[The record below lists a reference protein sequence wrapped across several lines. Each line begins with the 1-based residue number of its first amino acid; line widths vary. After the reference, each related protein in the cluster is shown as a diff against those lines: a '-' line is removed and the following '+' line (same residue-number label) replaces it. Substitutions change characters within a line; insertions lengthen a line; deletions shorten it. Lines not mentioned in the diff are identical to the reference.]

1 MGSNLST
8 IGPAEIAHGPL
19 FIGLF
24 LNVVLYGI
32 MIIQTYMYFLTYT
45 RDKAWTKAFVA
56 VILLLDT
63 LNTVFDFAYLYKC
76 LIKNF
81 GNVEV
86 LARADWLFAT
96 DPATTAIIAVAV
108 QLFYAWRVKVL
119 TGNLWLVAA
128 VVGSAFVA
136 FAGGIGTSV
145 EVHLH
150 PYFINFISFK
160 SVVITW
166 LAGSAV
172 ADVIITSILVV
183 HLRSH
188 KSGLAGSDLLVDRII
203 RMTVQTGL
211 ATSLCATID
220 LILYLTDPVAL
231 YASCFLRQ
239 QALSVYKPPDFQ
251 YPALQA
257 IHELL
262 AQLVELAEHTR
273 RIIRR
278 YWVDL
283 ETRIVGS
290 AVEKSRIAFHRVRR
304 GSGTNADE
312 GEVAGQMT
320 DEGGV
325 KCVDYCD
332 RLY

>member
-32 MIIQTYMYFLTYT
+32 MIIQTYMYFLTYP

-63 LNTVFDFAYLYKC
+63 LNTIFDFAYLYKC

-136 FAGGIGTSV
+136 FSGGIGTSV

-166 LAGSAV
+166 LVGSAV

-183 HLRSH
+183 HLKSH
-188 KSGLAGSDLLVDRII
+188 KTGLAGSDLLVDRII

-231 YASCFLRQ
+231 HLIFNIPLCKLYTNSLLSSLNSRSTPEGSSADTGLTSKRASL
-239 QALSVYKPPDFQ
+239 VPPSRNRASLFIEYDEA
-251 YPALQA
+251 PAPMPMRDRLQA
-257 IHELL
+257 
-262 AQLVELAEHTR
+262 R
-273 RIIRR
+273 
-278 YWVDL
+278 
-283 ETRIVGS
+283 
-290 AVEKSRIAFHRVRR
+290 
-304 GSGTNADE
+304 
-312 GEVAGQMT
+312 
-320 DEGGV
+320 
-325 KCVDYCD
+325 
-332 RLY
+332 